1 MWHQYWQHGI
11 SRREGRRLSNGGL
24 SNGAL
29 LKGGLSVVERR
40 VVEGRV
46 VGFGNPHV
54 KGLETIET
62 QLQCLNRRVCEYI

>member
-1 MWHQYWQHGI
+1 MAPVLAAWNF
-11 SRREGRRLSNGGL
+11 S
-24 SNGAL
+24 
-29 LKGGLSVVERR
+29 KGGSSVVERRVVEGR

-62 QLQCLNRRVCEYI
+62 QLQCLNRRVCEYIL